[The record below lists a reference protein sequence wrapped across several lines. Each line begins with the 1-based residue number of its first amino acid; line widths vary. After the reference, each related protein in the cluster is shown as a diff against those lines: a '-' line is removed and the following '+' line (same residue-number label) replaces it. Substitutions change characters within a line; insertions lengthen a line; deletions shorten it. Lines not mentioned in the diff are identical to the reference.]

1 MSTNYFW
8 HSTFS
13 KTKISKS
20 ENKLEI
26 DFKDRSLCLV
36 REEIESVR
44 LIKSKD
50 SKYNIIA
57 VAFPITLFVV
67 FILNFEIQF
76 LHILGSGMLMLPFFA
91 FAYYFKF
98 NNYNL
103 ILVTTNKEKIRL
115 DANSKKRNEIKSLFY
130 FLNDWKAKKSN
141 SF

>member
-1 MSTNYFW
+1 
-8 HSTFS
+8 
-13 KTKISKS
+13 
-20 ENKLEI
+20 
-26 DFKDRSLCLV
+26 
-36 REEIESVR
+36 
-44 LIKSKD
+44 
-50 SKYNIIA
+50 
-57 VAFPITLFVV
+57 
-67 FILNFEIQF
+67 
-76 LHILGSGMLMLPFFA
+76 MLPFFA